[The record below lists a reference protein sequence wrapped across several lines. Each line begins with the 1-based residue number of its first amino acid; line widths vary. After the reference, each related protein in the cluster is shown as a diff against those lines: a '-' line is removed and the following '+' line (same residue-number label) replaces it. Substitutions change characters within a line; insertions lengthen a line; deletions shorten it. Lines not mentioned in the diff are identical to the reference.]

1 MTLHHLIITAD
12 NQPTAMEQL
21 LRVVRYR
28 GFKVN
33 SLVMDVSA
41 DEIINIQLGVLATR
55 PITLLT
61 KQLLKLVDV
70 NEGTLQE

>member
-70 NEGTLQE
+70 NEVTLQE

>member
-55 PITLLT
+55 PFTLLT

-70 NEGTLQE
+70 NEVTLQE